1 MAAVAL
7 HGYKVKG
14 VNNVVVRLYPQVLGI
29 HKVHEHN
36 LCNAL
41 RDFGLMLK
49 SECVKRIKRSSCLY
63 SRDELLQYNHDFLKF
78 AHTMRSSELCMI
90 AHGYSILE
98 LDDRDWWDK
107 FSAIAARNSY
117 DMDGKEMAGL
127 MYSLS
132 RVYPYKHPLISQ
144 LIEESTP
151 WIQHANPGTL
161 SLLVKVISN
170 LKIGGN
176 YLHRI
181 NKRAIEII
189 SELNIVDV
197 IFFITSNT
205 DAKVRDLELYRAL
218 CTRSIELYDDM
229 ELHHVRA
236 LAASLS
242 IGGYKSSLFFNVL
255 SLRLVDIC
263 RTKKLKDGD
272 VISLFLAYTSQKF
285 LSQNDL
291 CIDVQVYKR
300 FLQERHGYISK
311 DKFEFPIPELG
322 PVFSKALSDN
332 IHRITANGMP
342 IVLRAISILKIPVDR
357 ELYSRV
363 LQETAQ
369 YIRDGKYDGLKLSNL
384 VVTIAKRP
392 GRHDVFWNAV
402 HDTLSKPDAD
412 FNADIVAKM
421 TATLG
426 AVTDDAPRRLV
437 YKDLINLSLM
447 CCKDMTVKS
456 IFALTRVYA
465 ANMELEALCSE
476 PYVNAVVA
484 LMQRVP
490 VSDVFHLLKLYP
502 FRVLPPGNRNVVHL
516 LEAAKDALNKS
527 HERSP
532 GFTALRVML
541 EDFVYKQDAE
551 DTTLKTPDT

>member
-14 VNNVVVRLYPQVLGI
+14 INNVMVRLYPQVLGI

-49 SECVKRIKRSSCLY
+49 SECRG
-63 SRDELLQYNHDFLKF
+63 ELIQYNNDFLKF

-98 LDDRDWWDK
+98 LNDRDWWDK
-107 FSAIAARNSY
+107 FTAIAARNAY

-132 RVYPYKHPLISQ
+132 RVYPGKHPLIAQ

-176 YLHRI
+176 YLHQI

-189 SELNIVDV
+189 NELNIVDV

-205 DAKVRDLELYRAL
+205 EAKTRDLELYRAL

-229 ELHHVRA
+229 ELHHLRA

-300 FLQERHGYISK
+300 FLQERYGYVSK
-311 DKFEFPIPELG
+311 DKSEFPIPELG
-322 PVFSKALSDN
+322 PVFSKALKDN

-342 IVLRAISILKIPVDR
+342 IVLRAISILKIPVEQ
-357 ELYSRV
+357 ELYDRV

-369 YIRDGKYDGLKLSNL
+369 YIREGKYDGLKLSNL

-402 HDTLSKPDAD
+402 HDSVSQPDVA
-412 FNADIVAKM
+412 FNADLVAKM
-421 TATLG
+421 AATLG
-426 AVTDDAPRRLV
+426 AVTDDASRRLV
-437 YKDLINLSLM
+437 YKDLIDLSLK
-447 CCKDMTVKS
+447 CCKDMNVKS
-456 IFALTRVYA
+456 IFALTRVCA
-465 ANMELEALCSE
+465 ANMELEALCSAS
-476 PYVNAVVA
+476 YVDAVVA
-484 LMQRVP
+484 LMHRVP
-490 VSDVFHLLKLYP
+490 ISDIFHLLKLYP
-502 FRVLPPGNRNVVHL
+502 FRALAPGDRNVMHL
-516 LEAAKDALNKS
+516 LEAAKEALNKS

-532 GFTALRVML
+532 GFMPLRMML
-541 EDFVYKQDAE
+541 EDLVSKQDTE
-551 DTTLKTPDT
+551 DKTSKTCDT